1 MSVSIVLEE
10 AHAFCCRLISHPW
23 SQPEMSIISYLS
35 LSLSSLG
42 VVHVGTAA
50 YTSCLE
56 RGGEGENKTT
66 AKKRE
71 PLPIWSHYKNVVP
84 DTSGANSPPSPLFR
98 QSEHA
103 PSLFVLLY
111 ISSLCVLVCIFYI
124 ACLTECKEYQAFCL
138 FAWIG
143 PPHPQASVAPPLW
156 VQEGRHT
163 RLRGRAW
170 GD

>member
-1 MSVSIVLEE
+1 
-10 AHAFCCRLISHPW
+10 
-23 SQPEMSIISYLS
+23 MSIISYLS

-84 DTSGANSPPSPLFR
+84 DTSGSRENRSAR
-98 QSEHA
+98 KEQYWKRMQ
-103 PSLFVLLY
+103 LLTG
-111 ISSLCVLVCIFYI
+111 
-124 ACLTECKEYQAFCL
+124 AE
-138 FAWIG
+138 
-143 PPHPQASVAPPLW
+143 
-156 VQEGRHT
+156 
-163 RLRGRAW
+163 
-170 GD
+170 